1 MTYIYKI
8 VDNTNGNIYVGSSND
23 KYRRKSRHK
32 IQKDCSSKIIID
44 NNDWDF
50 IIIEECD
57 EGIRY
62 DREQYYMDTLDNVIN
77 EKKAKIFDYTNYQ
90 KDHYDKN
97 KDKYKEYSVKYRK
110 KHNEKILLK
119 EQLWRDNNKDEI
131 KRKNKNW
138 NDKNKDKIKFRND
151 YVASWGGRP
160 QSNNNLLRIDIHLFA

>member
-23 KYRRKSRHK
+23 KSKRKSRHK
-32 IQKDCSSKIIID
+32 ILKDCSSKIIID

-57 EGIRY
+57 EGMRY

-77 EKKAKIFDYTNYQ
+77 ERKARILDYTNYK

-110 KHNEKILLK
+110 KHNEKT
-119 EQLWRDNNKDEI
+119 KDRI
-131 KRKNKNW
+131 HRLGC
-138 NDKNKDKIKFRND
+138 DGQT
-151 YVASWGGRP
+151 YGGP
-160 QSNNNLLRIDIHLFA
+160 SCEGGISPSGL